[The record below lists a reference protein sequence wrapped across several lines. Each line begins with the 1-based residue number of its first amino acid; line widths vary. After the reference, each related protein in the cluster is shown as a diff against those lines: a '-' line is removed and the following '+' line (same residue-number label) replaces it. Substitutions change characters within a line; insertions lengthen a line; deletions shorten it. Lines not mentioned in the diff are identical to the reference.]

1 MTQEERDGIDLRF
14 RAVELRANRGERANA
29 FMWFAFFS
37 LAGLVV
43 AAILVGAVELRA
55 VYKLTE
61 AQQWRS
67 R

>member
-1 MTQEERDGIDLRF
+1 MIQQERDAIELRF
-14 RAVELRANRGERANA
+14 QAVEMRSERIERSHAVLWLA
-29 FMWFAFFS
+29 FCA

-43 AAILVGAVELRA
+43 AAFIVGAVELRA
-55 VYKLTE
+55 VYHLVE